1 MEFRRKIYTR
11 GSSYETTIPMPLL
24 FSMDKKKKYAA
35 VFLFEPESGK
45 WLIRIE
51 EEKKQAEE
59 ENKEE
64 IIKQAKNERKK

>member
-24 FSMDKKKKYAA
+24 FSIDKKKKYAA
-35 VFLFEPESGK
+35 LFVFEQESGK
-45 WLIRIE
+45 WVIRIE
-51 EEKKQAEE
+51 EEKKQAKE

-64 IIKQAKNERKK
+64 TSKQGKNERKK